1 MKRIFLASALM
12 LMANIAIAQEVQ
24 WASSVLDFSTQL
36 SEYQYSATQVLGK
49 PDVLPDYGDNPNAW
63 LPSRPNRMS
72 FVKVGFEQPMHVR
85 QIAIGESF
93 NPGALYQ
100 VFLYDE
106 NDREYL
112 LNTFIP
118 RELNVEGRL
127 LNIFLS
133 ETEYAVSALKI
144 VLDGSQVPGYN
155 GIDAIGISGSTVPI
169 TAEREIAFRRN
180 PGLENQFLSLGAG
193 LDVSESRPVYVKSL
207 NTMYFT
213 RAYSPQNIGGV
224 DDPGDIWQSTYDET
238 SGRFQEG
245 VSLGEGINDIGYNST
260 NDVMY
265 AEGSLTLLLGNISGK
280 TSTAAKNVIMTT
292 RTDGEWGDVKE
303 LKIQNS
309 RIASIDADYTI
320 VPGDSIIILSTLRYD
335 TEGERDLY
343 MIRQLNGNRWSEP
356 VNMGGDINTTLDEYS
371 PYYSESE
378 RSLYFASNGYPGFGG
393 SDIFRITRIGDSWTN
408 WTTPENLGGDI
419 NTDTDENYFFFDDA
433 DEYAFFTRMNI
444 DSTFGIIRVERPVF
458 LEKTPMVTLQGNVV
472 NRETDRPVNSVI
484 SVLILP
490 EERTYGMTI
499 SDQTTGAY
507 EIMVPS
513 GNEFVLFCEK
523 EGFEVFETSLALENR
538 NTEYTYNLDI
548 EMGLGVLVPDEVVAA
563 TDEPPEQP
571 EVRPGPVADT
581 DRTSGDAYDIT
592 FDFNSDKITEESY
605 PVIDLLVVF
614 MENNPDMDIELA
626 GFTDHIGD
634 EKYNNEL
641 ALRRASAVKKY
652 MTDKGIKS
660 NRITVLGFG
669 ERMTAVYG
677 VDDEKDLKMN
687 RRVEY
692 NFTR

>member
-1 MKRIFLASALM
+1 
-12 LMANIAIAQEVQ
+12 
-24 WASSVLDFSTQL
+24 
-36 SEYQYSATQVLGK
+36 
-49 PDVLPDYGDNPNAW
+49 
-63 LPSRPNRMS
+63 
-72 FVKVGFEQPMHVR
+72 
-85 QIAIGESF
+85 
-93 NPGALYQ
+93 
-100 VFLYDE
+100 
-106 NDREYL
+106 
-112 LNTFIP
+112 
-118 RELNVEGRL
+118 
-127 LNIFLS
+127 
-133 ETEYAVSALKI
+133 
-144 VLDGSQVPGYN
+144 
-155 GIDAIGISGSTVPI
+155 
-169 TAEREIAFRRN
+169 
-180 PGLENQFLSLGAG
+180 
-193 LDVSESRPVYVKSL
+193 
-207 NTMYFT
+207 
-213 RAYSPQNIGGV
+213 
-224 DDPGDIWQSTYDET
+224 
-238 SGRFQEG
+238 
-245 VSLGEGINDIGYNST
+245 T
-260 NDVMY
+260 NDVIY
-265 AEGSLTLLLGNISGK
+265 GDGSLTLLLGNISGK
-280 TSTAAKNVIMTT
+280 TRTAAKNAIMTT
-292 RTDGEWGDVKE
+292 RTDGEWGDVEE

-343 MIRQLNGNRWSEP
+343 MIRQLNDKRWSEP

-408 WTTPENLGGDI
+408 WTSPENLGGDI

-444 DSTFGIIRVERPVF
+444 DSTFGIVRVERPVF
-458 LEKTPMVTLQGNVV
+458 LEKTPMVTLQGNVI
-472 NRETDRPVNSVI
+472 NKETDRPVNSVI

-507 EIMVPS
+507 EIMLPS
-513 GNEFVLFCEK
+513 GNEFILLSEK
-523 EGFEVFETSLALENR
+523 EGFDVFETSLALENR
-538 NTEYTYNLDI
+538 NAEYTYNLDI

-563 TDEPPEQP
+563 TDVPPEQP

-605 PVIDLLVVF
+605 PVIDFLVEF

-626 GFTDHIGD
+626 GFTDHIGN

-641 ALRRASAVKKY
+641 ALKRASAVKKY
-652 MTDKGIKS
+652 MTGKGIKS
-660 NRITVLGFG
+660 NRISVLGFG

-677 VDDEKDLKMN
+677 VDDEKDLRMN

-692 NFTR
+692 NFTK